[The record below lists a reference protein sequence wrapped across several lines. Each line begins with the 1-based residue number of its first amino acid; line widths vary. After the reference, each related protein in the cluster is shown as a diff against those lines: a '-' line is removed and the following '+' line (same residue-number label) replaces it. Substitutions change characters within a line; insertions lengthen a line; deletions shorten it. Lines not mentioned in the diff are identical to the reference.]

1 MLHLPCSSCW
11 HWGTS
16 AWPTQSSASPSSSSA
31 PSSSFWVG
39 NSYIISH
46 LTFKDKNFHSWDSCD
61 LFRNVRKCYQ
71 PRDLEEF
78 SLFWQEDLFLPP
90 GSVRHRHAL
99 PHLHDWI
106 LGGFQQTI
114 ICKST
119 LPFPGRSFHLPQYAF
134 YKLRLEKVS
143 DTLECYSVQY
153 IRYIL
158 IWHHFA
164 SDYRILQVYL
174 YPGHVQM
181 DVQGE

>member
-1 MLHLPCSSCW
+1 MI
-11 HWGTS
+11 
-16 AWPTQSSASPSSSSA
+16 
-31 PSSSFWVG
+31 
-39 NSYIISH
+39 N
-46 LTFKDKNFHSWDSCD
+46 
-61 LFRNVRKCYQ
+61 
-71 PRDLEEF
+71 
-78 SLFWQEDLFLPP
+78 
-90 GSVRHRHAL
+90 
-99 PHLHDWI
+99 
-106 LGGFQQTI
+106 
-114 ICKST
+114 

-174 YPGHVQM
+174 YPGLVQM